1 VLGFLLVLWWL
12 RETMSFEEVFA
23 MVCTGGETKKNF
35 LISSSK
41 MFGILGVAMDATTDL
56 FFGLAVTG
64 LVYLGP
70 VVCAVFRSSAM
81 MHQRSGDDDEYD
93 ENEDENNEHNLKIID
108 GMFRFLFGHHRE
120 NAERYGRLVP
130 IRDVLLAPFFEEFVF
145 RGLLLTVLL
154 GTGFDEGT
162 RTTSGSA
169 AVSTRS
175 AVYVSPLFFG
185 FAHINHY
192 FALKKVYGSAKA
204 SRFVLFQC
212 IYTTAFGALAG
223 TIFWRCKAGLAG
235 AWSLH
240 ASMNAFGVPD
250 FRPFRRKTNAF
261 EPPHFRRGR
270 RNNSDD
276 YNSGG
281 VKGKHFNAK
290 IINWLERICYVL
302 GPLVAREFV
311 RSRIVV

>member
-1 VLGFLLVLWWL
+1 
-12 RETMSFEEVFA
+12 MSFEEVFV
-23 MVCTGGETKKNF
+23 MVCTGGETKKN
-35 LISSSK
+35 SSK
-41 MFGILGVAMDATTDL
+41 TSSRLFGILGVAMDVTTDL

-70 VVCAVFRSSAM
+70 VVCAVFRSSAIM
-81 MHQRSGDDDEYD
+81 SQRSGDDDYD

-108 GMFRFLFGHHRE
+108 GMFRLLFGHHRE

-154 GTGFDEGT
+154 GTGSDKGT
-162 RTTSGSA
+162 ATSGSA

-204 SRFVLFQC
+204 SRFVLCQC

-250 FRPFRRKTNAF
+250 FRPFRRKTN
-261 EPPHFRRGR
+261 EPHFRRRG
-270 RNNSDD
+270 NNSDD
-276 YNSGG
+276 TRSSDYNSG

-290 IINWLERICYVL
+290 IINALERICYVL
-302 GPLVAREFV
+302 GPMVARKFV

>member
-1 VLGFLLVLWWL
+1 
-12 RETMSFEEVFA
+12 MSFEEVFA

-35 LISSSK
+35 LIISSSK

-81 MHQRSGDDDEYD
+81 MSQRSGDDDYE

-162 RTTSGSA
+162 GTTSGKRRRLDEERGVRQSA
-169 AVSTRS
+169 FLRFRAHQ
-175 AVYVSPLFFG
+175 PLFRAEKSIRLCESLAVCFVPVHLHDCVRR
-185 FAHINHY
+185 ARWYHIL
-192 FALKKVYGSAKA
+192 AVQ
-204 SRFVLFQC
+204 SR
-212 IYTTAFGALAG
+212 
-223 TIFWRCKAGLAG
+223 
-235 AWSLH
+235 
-240 ASMNAFGVPD
+240 P
-250 FRPFRRKTNAF
+250 RRRVEFTRVH
-261 EPPHFRRGR
+261 ERVRR
-270 RNNSDD
+270 
-276 YNSGG
+276 
-281 VKGKHFNAK
+281 A
-290 IINWLERICYVL
+290 
-302 GPLVAREFV
+302 
-311 RSRIVV
+311 